1 MILEDMITSELLLE
15 LKKKAH
21 ALPALVHIG
30 KAGLSQN
37 VIEEMIKQLKVHH
50 IVKIKFLKNFMD
62 DTPKTKRE
70 IGEELAAKTD
80 STLICMVGNTV
91 VLYK

>member
-1 MILEDMITSELLLE
+1 MDHDQYLE

-21 ALPALVHIG
+21 TLPHLVRIG
-30 KAGLSQN
+30 KAGLSQT
-37 VIEEMIKQLKVHH
+37 VIEEIIKQIKVHH
-50 IVKIKFLKNFMD
+50 LVKIKFLKNFMD

-70 IGEELAAKTD
+70 IGDELATKTN
-80 STLICMVGNTV
+80 STLIALVGNTV

>member
-1 MILEDMITSELLLE
+1 MIDHHHYIE

-30 KAGLSQN
+30 KAGLGQN
-37 VIEEMIKQLKVHH
+37 VIEEIIKQLKIHH
-50 IVKIKFLKNFMD
+50 LVKIKFLKNFMD

-70 IGEELAAKTD
+70 IGEELATKTD
-80 STLICMVGNTV
+80 STMICMVGNTV

>member
-1 MILEDMITSELLLE
+1 MEHEQYLE

-30 KAGLSQN
+30 KAGLSQT
-37 VIEEMIKQLKVHH
+37 VVEEILKQLKIHH
-50 IVKIKFLKNFMD
+50 LVKIKFLKNFMD

-70 IGEELAAKTD
+70 LGEEIAVKTD
-80 STLICMVGNTV
+80 STLICIVGNTV
-91 VLYK
+91 VLYKQ